1 MSDTSQAQTVPWYT
15 DASLVGPGR
24 VYCTGSLAQCVRKWT
39 RLPEMSRDAAHIQ
52 LGSSTLT
59 RVRVDVDEIAALAAN
74 PELRRV

>member
-1 MSDTSQAQTVPWYT
+1 MSDHPETHTIPWYT

-24 VYCTGSLAQCVRKWT
+24 VHCTGSLAQCVRKWT
-39 RLPEMSRDAAHIQ
+39 RLPEVSRDAAHIQ

-59 RVRVDVDEIAALAAN
+59 RVRMDVAEIAALAAN

>member
-1 MSDTSQAQTVPWYT
+1 MSDTPQAHTVPWYT

-39 RLPEMSRDAAHIQ
+39 RLPETSRGTAHVQ
-52 LGSSTLT
+52 LGASTLT
-59 RVRVDVDEIAALAAN
+59 RVRMEADEIAALAAN